1 MLYRYYLNIL
11 AHHYTYVCIYIR
23 MYVCNDEFI
32 TVLVY
37 LLYERI
43 NVADLDL
50 NTQAVKGEKELR
62 LVYLSRPVNVEIF
75 EDLPN
80 IFKTRFD

>member
-1 MLYRYYLNIL
+1 
-11 AHHYTYVCIYIR
+11 

>member
-1 MLYRYYLNIL
+1 
-11 AHHYTYVCIYIR
+11 
-23 MYVCNDEFI
+23 MYVCMYVCMYIHMYASNDEFI
-32 TVLVY
+32 TVLFY

-62 LVYLSRPVNVEIF
+62 LVYLSRPM
-75 EDLPN
+75 
-80 IFKTRFD
+80 

>member
-1 MLYRYYLNIL
+1 LNIL
-11 AHHYTYVCIYIR
+11 AHHYTYACYTYIR

-80 IFKTRFD
+80 ILKTRFD